1 MASFAVPRSSPTTS
15 RPCAMV
21 SSIASSSA
29 TRTGLLCGTI
39 GPSNAIVIRF
49 RCAAMNAAETI
60 GDGVRMR
67 GE

>member
-1 MASFAVPRSSPTTS
+1 MASFVVPRKSPTIR

-29 TRTGLLCGTI
+29 RRTGLLCGTI
-39 GPSNAIVIRF
+39 GPSSAMLIRF
-49 RCAAMNAAETI
+49 TCAAMNAADRI
-60 GDGVRMR
+60 GDGVKIR